1 MEDKCCRLRAM
12 KWWCRASVEV
22 LSIRAG
28 TLAVSTDLLA
38 KTSGSAR
45 PAAETLRVTNAQIFY
60 DGFVEAVRDVSF
72 TVEPGQIVCLLG
84 SNGAGKSTILK
95 AISGVLFPEKG
106 ALVNGTITLGDHVLG
121 SMQADAIV
129 RAGIVH
135 VPEGRRLF
143 GTLTVE
149 ENLLVGGYTA
159 AAAVRRR
166 SLERVYTLFPELT
179 EHRTRISGYLSGGQ
193 QQMVAIGRALMAD
206 PSLLMLDEPSLGL
219 APKIIES
226 IFATIERLRAENLSV
241 LLVEQ
246 NAQLALSVSDYG
258 YVLERGRVVF
268 DGDAGTLLKSPEIQ
282 EFYLG
287 MSAGAERKSLRE
299 VKHYKRRKRWL
310 S

>member
-1 MEDKCCRLRAM
+1 MN
-12 KWWCRASVEV
+12 
-22 LSIRAG
+22 
-28 TLAVSTDLLA
+28 AVSTAMGQGMRD
-38 KTSGSAR
+38 GSAASAS
-45 PAAETLRVTNAQIFY
+45 PTLSVTNAQIFY

-72 TVEPGQIVCLLG
+72 MVPPGQIVCLLG

-106 ALVNGTITLGDHVLG
+106 ALVNGSITYGERRLGG
-121 SMQADAIV
+121 QQADETV
-129 RAGIVH
+129 RAGIVQ

-159 AAAVRRR
+159 SAAARRQ
-166 SLERVYTLFPELT
+166 SMERVYTLFPELT
-179 EHRTRISGYLSGGQ
+179 EHRSRISGYLSGGQ
-193 QQMVAIGRALMAD
+193 QQMVAVGRALMAS
-206 PSLLMLDEPSLGL
+206 PTLLMLDEPSLGL

-226 IFATIERLRAENLSV
+226 IFQTIMRLRAEGLSV

-246 NAQLALSVSDYG
+246 NAHLALGVADYG

-268 DGDAGTLLKSPEIQ
+268 DGEAKDLLKSPEIQ

-287 MSAGAERKSLRE
+287 MKGGEERKSLRE